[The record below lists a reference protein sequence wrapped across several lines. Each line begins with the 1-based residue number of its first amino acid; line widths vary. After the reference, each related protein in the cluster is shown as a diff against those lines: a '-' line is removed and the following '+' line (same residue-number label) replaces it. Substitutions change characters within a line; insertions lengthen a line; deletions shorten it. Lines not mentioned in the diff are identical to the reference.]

1 VTLLA
6 IGTCTIQVTQ
16 AGNTNYSP
24 APSVNQSFLVTAG
37 LAVPGG
43 TLSFANTIVG
53 KSSATLTATLQN
65 SGNAALTITSI
76 APTGPDAANYQYIA
90 DAARPCPIS
99 PATLAAGAA
108 CTLDVTFVPL
118 SQGPHNNAQLAIA
131 DNSGKV
137 VGSTQT
143 IGLAGTGIVF
153 SSIAVSANS
162 ASLAYSNTEQFTA
175 TGTYSDS
182 STANLTSQVAWSSSA
197 AGVATIATGGL
208 ATAVAAGQ
216 TNITAAQ
223 GSVTSNSFQLTVLP
237 GTSAGISAWSGSQQS
252 TTIGTA
258 FGSPLQAVVKDS
270 GGDAVP
276 NLSVTFTA
284 PSTGAGGTFANGQAT
299 YTATTNS
306 SGIATS
312 LTLTANATAGSYS
325 VTASATGM
333 TTLASFPLT
342 NLKAPILTVTE
353 APVGAL
359 VQGQTAVF
367 AVTVGN
373 AAGSGP
379 TSGPVTVTET
389 VPNGLTLMGM
399 SGGPTWN
406 CSVPASCTTNAVLN
420 GGSTYPPIAVTLSV
434 PYNAPAS
441 IANQIG
447 VSNGASATAGASAP
461 TVILSACDVTQTSS
475 TSVTDVQQIINEALG
490 VAPPANDL
498 NGDSIVNVLDVKI
511 VMNAVMGLGC
521 SAS

>member
-6 IGTCTIQVTQ
+6 IGTCTIQATQ
-16 AGNTNYSP
+16 SGNAGYPP
-24 APSVNQSFLVTAG
+24 APSVNQSFTVTAA

-43 TLSFANTIVG
+43 SLSFANTLAG

-76 APTGPDAANYQYIA
+76 APTGSDAANYQYAA
-90 DAARPCPIS
+90 DAIHPCPIS

-108 CTLDVTFVPL
+108 CILDVAFVPM
-118 SQGPHNNAQLAIA
+118 SQGPHNNAQLAII
-131 DNSGKV
+131 DNSGNV
-137 VGSTQT
+137 SGATQT
-143 IGLAGTGIVF
+143 IGLAGTGIVL
-153 SSIAVSANS
+153 SSITVSANS
-162 ASLAYSNTEQFTA
+162 ASLAGNSTEQFTA
-175 TGTYSDS
+175 TGTYSDT
-182 STANLTSQVAWSSSA
+182 STANLTSQVTWSSSA
-197 AGVATIATGGL
+197 PGVATIGTGGL

-237 GTSAGISAWSGSQQS
+237 GSAAGISAWSGSPQS
-252 TTIGTA
+252 APVGTA
-258 FGSPLQAVVKDS
+258 FGSPLQALVKDS

-276 NLSVTFTA
+276 NAQVTFTA
-284 PSTGAGGTFANGQAT
+284 PSTGAGATFANGQAI

-312 LTLTANATAGSYS
+312 LMLSANAIAGSYS

-333 TTLASFPLT
+333 TTTASFSLT
-342 NLKAPILTVTE
+342 NLKAPVLTISE

-367 AVTVGN
+367 TVTVGN
-373 AAGSGP
+373 AAGAAP
-379 TSGPVTVTET
+379 TSGPVTMTET
-389 VPNGLTLMGM
+389 VPSGLTLLGM

-420 GGSTYPPIAVTLSV
+420 GGSTYPPIAITLSL

-441 IANQIG
+441 IANQ
-447 VSNGASATAGASAP
+447 VSVSGGGSAVAAASDP
-461 TVILSACDVTQTSS
+461 TLILNACAVTQT
-475 TSVTDVQQIINEALG
+475 TSPGVTDVQQIINEALG

-498 NGDSIVNVLDVKI
+498 NGDSMVNVLDVQI